1 MMRLRHRSRTQ
12 KLYLYETFDL
22 TSLSPVTHHKDPSP
36 KYALKAVSIISSHS
50 GNKTEAF
57 PARDPHTDQTGLTW
71 ADYSSI
77 IVMGIAIITIV
88 FNIRMLTVTDSW
100 LCPFTGSIEKPN
112 GAKSWSKISPSRKT
126 NGSSTPQL
134 SAHYRCILHDQV
146 VIIHCAPFSLVLHF
160 HSALTTVGSILQPQ
174 LQSCK
179 RDTDTGHRRDFRR
192 PCSGVCLKCKLS
204 EE

>member
-1 MMRLRHRSRTQ
+1 MMRLCHRSQTQ

-22 TSLSPVTHHKDPSP
+22 TSLPLVTHHKDPLS
-36 KYALKAVSIISSHS
+36 KYVLKAVPITLSHS

-57 PARDPHTDQTGLTW
+57 PARDPHADQTGLTW

-77 IVMGIAIITIV
+77 PIMGIAIITTV

-100 LCPFTGSIEKPN
+100 LHPFTWSIQKPN
-112 GAKSWSKISPSRKT
+112 GAKSLPKISPSRKT

-134 SAHYRCILHDQV
+134 SAHYRCILQAPV

-160 HSALTTVGSILQPQ
+160 HSPLTTVGSILQPQ

-179 RDTDTGHRRDFRR
+179 RDTDTGHRKDFRR
-192 PCSGVCLKCKLS
+192 FAVI
-204 EE
+204 

>member
-1 MMRLRHRSRTQ
+1 MMRLCHRSRTQ
-12 KLYLYETFDL
+12 KLDLYETFDL
-22 TSLSPVTHHKDPSP
+22 TSLPPVTHHKDPSP
-36 KYALKAVSIISSHS
+36 KYVLKAVSIISNHS

-57 PARDPHTDQTGLTW
+57 PVRDPHTDQTGLSW

-77 IVMGIAIITIV
+77 PIMGIAIITMV

-100 LCPFTGSIEKPN
+100 LHPFTCIQKPN
-112 GAKSWSKISPSRKT
+112 GAKSCSKISPSRKT

-134 SAHYRCILHDQV
+134 SAHYRCILQAPV

-160 HSALTTVGSILQPQ
+160 HSPLTAVGSILQPQ

-179 RDTDTGHRRDFRR
+179 RDTDTGYRTQDT
-192 PCSGVCLKCKLS
+192 GKILGDLQWYKYLKY
-204 EE
+204 

>member
-1 MMRLRHRSRTQ
+1 MMRLCHRSRTQ
-12 KLYLYETFDL
+12 KLYVYETFDL
-22 TSLSPVTHHKDPSP
+22 TFLPLVTHHNDPSP

-77 IVMGIAIITIV
+77 PIMGIAVITTV

-100 LCPFTGSIEKPN
+100 LHPFTWSIQKPN

-126 NGSSTPQL
+126 NVSSTPQL
-134 SAHYRCILHDQV
+134 SAHCRCILQAPHV
-146 VIIHCAPFSLVLHF
+146 TIHCAPFSLVLHF
-160 HSALTTVGSILQPQ
+160 HSALTEVGSILQPQ
-174 LQSCK
+174 LQICN
-179 RDTDTGHRRDFRR
+179 RDTDTGHRKDFRR
-192 PCSGVCLKCKLS
+192 YAVI
-204 EE
+204 